1 SRSDV
6 LVQAMQ
12 FCGAWDWR
20 NPRLLGK
27 KPGES
32 DLSGCSSLPFCGLAK
47 QVNQGLIRL
56 PSLRRKARED
66 VAEVGTVERCVFV
79 DLSREESLPQRAI
92 WNESDSEFLECRQH
106 FRFWPS
112 RPQRVFALDCSDR
125 LDCMCASNRLRSCFR
140 KAEVFHLTLLNQ
152 VLHRSRHVFDRHVWI
167 NTVLIE
173 HINDLDLESLE
184 RGLGDLLDVL
194 WPTIQPHPAR
204 LSVGLKFE
212 SELRGYHHLLTEG
225 GEGFAHEFFV
235 RERAV
240 NFSGIEERNAA
251 FDG

>member
-1 SRSDV
+1 
-6 LVQAMQ
+6 MQ
-12 FCGAWDWR
+12 FCGARDWN

-27 KPGES
+27 KPGERY
-32 DLSGCSSLPFCGLAK
+32 LSGCRSLPFCGLAK
-47 QVNQGLIRL
+47 QVNQSLIRF

-66 VAEVGTVERCVFV
+66 VAEVGAVERSVFV
-79 DLSREESLPQRAI
+79 DLAREEALPQRAI
-92 WNESDSEFLECRQH
+92 WNEADSEFLKGRQR

-112 RPQRVFALDCSDR
+112 RPQRVFALDCGDR
-125 LDCMCASNRLRSCFR
+125 LDRVCATNRLRSCFR

-152 VLHRSRHVFDRHVWI
+152 VLHRSRNVFDWHVWI

-173 HINDLDLESLE
+173 QINDLDLESLE

-194 WPTIQPHPAR
+194 RPTIQPHPTR

-212 SELRGYHHLLTEG
+212 PELGGDNHLLAEG
-225 GEGFAHEFFV
+225 REGFAHEFFV
-235 RERAV
+235 CERAV
-240 NFSGIEERNAA
+240 NFSGIEERDAA

>member
-1 SRSDV
+1 
-6 LVQAMQ
+6 MQ
-12 FCGAWDWR
+12 FCGARDWN

-27 KPGES
+27 KPGERY
-32 DLSGCSSLPFCGLAK
+32 LSGCRSLPLCGLAK
-47 QVNQGLIRL
+47 QFNQGLIRF

-66 VAEVGTVERCVFV
+66 VAEVGAVERGVFV
-79 DLSREESLPQRAI
+79 DLSREEALAQRAI
-92 WNESDSEFLECRQH
+92 WNEADSEFLKGRQH

-125 LDCMCASNRLRSCFR
+125 LDSMCASNRLRSCFR
-140 KAEVFHLTLLNQ
+140 KPEVFHLTLPNQ
-152 VLHRSRHVFDRHVWI
+152 VLHRSRHVFDRDVWI

-173 HINDLDLESLE
+173 QINDFDLESLE

-194 WPTIQPHPAR
+194 WPTIQPHPTR

-212 SELRGYHHLLTEG
+212 SELGGDHHLLTEG

-240 NFSGIEERNAA
+240 NFSCIEECDAA